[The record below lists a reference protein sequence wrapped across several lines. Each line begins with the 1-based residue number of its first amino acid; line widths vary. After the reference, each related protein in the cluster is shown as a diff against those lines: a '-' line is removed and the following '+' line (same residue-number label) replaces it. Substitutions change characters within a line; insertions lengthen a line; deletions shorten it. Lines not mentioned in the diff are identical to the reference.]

1 MKKFICLLAC
11 LSALISIY
19 FISDIYAK
27 YRTYTQGST
36 NIPIA
41 RWNIKVNNTV
51 VKNNSSLESFITPV
65 FPGSEHIASNIL
77 APTAEGYFDLNLD
90 FADVDVSFS
99 YNISILP
106 SETSSVSDLVI
117 KGFAVDTDIEN
128 NNITYFDTDTKTI
141 SGRINLADNITSR
154 VIRVYILWDDTS
166 DTTLM
171 NNIDDTQTT
180 LDSSG
185 PAVLDVNI
193 SFTQE
198 V

>member
-19 FISDIYAK
+19 FVSDIYAK
-27 YRTYTQGST
+27 YRTSAQGST

-90 FADVDVSFS
+90 FTDADVSFS
-99 YNISILP
+99 YDISISP

-128 NNITYFDTDTKTI
+128 NNITYFDSDTKTI

-171 NNIDDTQTT
+171 NNFDDTQAT

>member
-11 LSALISIY
+11 ISALISIY
-19 FISDIYAK
+19 FISYIYAK
-27 YRTYTQGST
+27 YRTSTQGST

-41 RWNIKVNNTV
+41 RWNIKVNNTT
-51 VKNNSSLESFITPV
+51 VKNNSSLESAITPV

-77 APTAEGYFDLNLD
+77 APTAEGYFDLNMD
-90 FADVDVSFS
+90 FADADVSFS
-99 YNISILP
+99 YNISIAP

-117 KGFAVDTDIEN
+117 KGYAIDSDIES
-128 NNITYFDTDTKTI
+128 NNITYFDSSFQTI
-141 SGRINLADNITSR
+141 SGKINLADNIKSR
-154 VIRVYILWDDTS
+154 VIRVYIVWDDTS

-171 NNIDDTQTT
+171 NNVDDTQAT
-180 LDSSG
+180 LEISG

>member
-19 FISDIYAK
+19 FVSDIYAK
-27 YRTYTQGST
+27 YRTSAQGST

-90 FADVDVSFS
+90 FTDADVSFS
-99 YNISILP
+99 YDISISP

-128 NNITYFDTDTKTI
+128 NNITYFDSDTKTI

-171 NNIDDTQTT
+171 NNVDDTQAT